1 MAPFPESIID
11 VGYPLYGCDFD
22 PQDPN
27 RLFVGG
33 GGGATKSGVGNKIT
47 LIDTSS
53 LEKLEPAGEVELS
66 GNEDNVANLIAG
78 QRKGKATLLYA
89 GINSSP
95 DDLKKGKN
103 EHFRVFSVEPPKA
116 KAVLG
121 ARITEL
127 SRSQLFTT
135 ADSDTYQRLL
145 RLSQPF
151 AGYPQLGAVATGF
164 ANSSHQIAIYDVAA
178 GSNVAPKPRGV
189 LEIAKE
195 AIDMDVIQTAED
207 HYQVLYCDDYDI
219 YSINVPKTG
228 EVTAE
233 PARLYSIP
241 HDDSS
246 GLRPALR
253 CLRYLTPNFAVGV
266 ANLPK
271 AGGVV
276 LYGFRLP
283 KAGKEDTR
291 ARISVNAKLP
301 KRQGLKAT
309 GLAVANLSPVSAPG
323 AKQGDAQFVLAITGT
338 DLGIHLYALDH
349 QILGD
354 IDMLANLLPLTTL
367 PAVHSAMVTSLCFSH
382 FAPPK
387 SGTGRIQHL
396 KLAST
401 SVGNAVAVQ
410 SIPLR
415 KFIDPSAPVRR
426 GGPPRQ
432 PRYVLAMRSRRPTI
446 WGLVAGITAFML
458 LLAILLQGI
467 LEVKGLAP
475 PTVGGHKWLPSSIHA
490 APPRPVPG
498 HSGFLAKL
506 LAEKSSVGSGEQ
518 QVVVLD
524 VEGKEV
530 EIVTTTAA
538 AAAAAA
544 SGEPATTSWEDLAP
558 EQKKAWKD
566 RLRRAGH
573 WAEEHGEAV
582 FKGILFGELAGV
594 VGGFVAG

>member
-22 PQDPN
+22 PQDSN

-47 LIDTSS
+47 LVDTSS
-53 LEKLEPAGEVELS
+53 LEKLEPAGQVELS

-78 QRKGKATLLYA
+78 QRKGKSTLLYA

-103 EHFRVFSVEPPKA
+103 EHFRVFSVDPPKA

-127 SRSQLFTT
+127 SRTQLFTT

-151 AGYPQLGAVATGF
+151 AGSPQLGAVATGF

-189 LEIAKE
+189 LDITKE
-195 AIDMDVIQTAED
+195 AIDMDVIQTAD
-207 HYQVLYCDDYDI
+207 DQFQVLYCDDYDI
-219 YSINVPKTG
+219 YSVKVPKTG
-228 EVTAE
+228 DVTAE
-233 PARLYSIP
+233 PARIYSIP

-253 CLRYLTPNFAVGV
+253 CLRYLTPGFAVGV

-283 KAGKEDTR
+283 KPGKEDTR

-309 GLAVANLSPVSAPG
+309 GLAVANLSPVTSPG
-323 AKQGDAQFVLAITGT
+323 AKQGDAQFVLAVTGT
-338 DLGIHLYALDH
+338 DLSIHLYTLDH
-349 QILGD
+349 QRIGD

-367 PAVHSAMVTSLCFSH
+367 RNVHTAMVTGLSFSH
-382 FAPPK
+382 FAPPER
-387 SGTGRIQHL
+387 GTSRTQHL

-432 PRYVLAMRSRRPTI
+432 PRYVVAMKSRRPTI
-446 WGLVAGITAFML
+446 WGLLTGITCFVL

-475 PTVGGHKWLPSSIHA
+475 PTVGGHKWLPSSIHS
-490 APPRPVPG
+490 APPRVVPPHG
-498 HSGFLAKL
+498 GFLTKL
-506 LAEKSSVGSGEQ
+506 LAGKSSDNGGEKQ

-524 VEGKEV
+524 VDGKEV
-530 EIVTTTAA
+530 EVLTTTTLAA
-538 AAAAAA
+538 ATA
-544 SGEPATTSWEDLAP
+544 SGEPAATSWEDLAP
-558 EQKKAWKD
+558 EQKAAWKD
-566 RLRRAGH
+566 RLKRAGH
-573 WAEEHGEAV
+573 WAEEHGETI
-582 FKGILFGELAGV
+582 FKGVLFGELAGV
-594 VGGFVAG
+594 VGGIVAG

>member
-22 PQDPN
+22 PQDSN

-47 LIDTSS
+47 LLDASS
-53 LEKLEPAGEVELS
+53 LDKLEPAGEVELS
-66 GNEDNVANLIAG
+66 GNEDNVANLVAG

-121 ARITEL
+121 ARISEL
-127 SRSQLFTT
+127 SRTQLFTT

-145 RLSQPF
+145 RLSQPY
-151 AGYPQLGAVATGF
+151 AGHPQLGAVATGF
-164 ANSSHQIAIYDVAA
+164 ANSSHQIALYEVAA

-189 LEIAKE
+189 LEISKE
-195 AIDMDVIQTAED
+195 AIDLDVIQTAED
-207 HYQVLYCDDYDI
+207 QFQVLYCDDYDI
-219 YSINVPKTG
+219 YSVNVPKTG

-233 PARLYSIP
+233 PARIYSIP
-241 HDDSS
+241 NDDSS

-253 CLRYLTPNFAVGV
+253 CLRYLTPHFAVGV

-309 GLAVANLSPVSAPG
+309 GLAVANLSPVSAPE
-323 AKQGDAQFVLAITGT
+323 AKQGDAQFVLAVTGT
-338 DLGIHLYALDH
+338 DLGIHLYTLDH

-367 PAVHSAMVTSLCFSH
+367 RAVHSAMVTSLAFSH

-396 KLAST
+396 RLAST
-401 SVGNAVAVQ
+401 SVGNAAAVQ

-432 PRYVLAMRSRRPTI
+432 PRYVVAMRSRRPTI
-446 WGLVAGITAFML
+446 WGLLVGITCFVL
-458 LLAILLQGI
+458 LLAVLLQGI

-475 PTVGGHKWLPSSIHA
+475 PTVGGHRWLPSSIHA
-490 APPRPVPG
+490 APPRPVRQ

-506 LAEKSSVGSGEQ
+506 LAEKSGDNNGG

-524 VEGKEV
+524 VDGKEV
-530 EIVTTTAA
+530 EVLTTTATE
-538 AAAAAA
+538 AAAA
-544 SGEPATTSWEDLAP
+544 SGEPATTSWEDLP
-558 EQKKAWKD
+558 SEQKEAWKD
-566 RLRRAGH
+566 RLRRSGH
-573 WAEEHGEAV
+573 WAEEYGETI

-594 VGGFVAG
+594 VGGIVAG

>member
-11 VGYPLYGCDFD
+11 LGYPLYGCDFD
-22 PQDPN
+22 PQDSN

-47 LIDTSS
+47 LLDASS
-53 LEKLEPAGEVELS
+53 LEKLEPAGQVELS
-66 GNEDNVANLIAG
+66 GNEDNVANLVAG
-78 QRKGKATLLYA
+78 QRKGHAILLYA

-103 EHFRVFSVEPPKA
+103 EHFRVFCVDPVRA
-116 KAVLG
+116 KFVLG

-127 SRSQLFTT
+127 HRTQLFST

-145 RLSQPF
+145 RMSQPF
-151 AGYPQLGAVATGF
+151 AGHPQLGAVATGF
-164 ANSSHQIAIYDVAA
+164 ANSSHQVAIYDVAA
-178 GSNVAPKPRGV
+178 GKNSAPKPRIV
-189 LEIAKE
+189 LEAAKE
-195 AIDMDVIQTAED
+195 AIDMDVMQTAED
-207 HYQVLYCDDYDI
+207 KFQVLYCNDYDI
-219 YSINVPKTG
+219 YSVNVPKTG

-233 PARLYSIP
+233 PAMIYSIP

-253 CLRYLTPNFAVGV
+253 CLRYLTPGFALGV
-266 ANLPK
+266 ANLPQ

-283 KAGKEDTR
+283 KPGKEDTR

-309 GLAVANLSPVSAPG
+309 GLAVANLSPVSSPG
-323 AKQGDAQFVLAITGT
+323 AKQGDAQFVLAVTCT
-338 DLGIHLYALDH
+338 DLSIHLYTLDH
-349 QILGD
+349 QIIGD
-354 IDMLANLLPLTTL
+354 IDMLANLLPLTIL
-367 PAVHSAMVTSLCFSH
+367 RNVHSAMVTSLCFSH
-382 FAPPK
+382 FAPPER
-387 SGTGRIQHL
+387 GTSRIQHL

-401 SVGNAVAVQ
+401 SVGNTVAVQ

-415 KFIDPSAPVRR
+415 KFIDPSTPVRR

-432 PRYVLAMRSRRPTI
+432 PRYVVAMKSRRPTI
-446 WGLVAGITAFML
+446 WGLLAGITCFVL

-475 PTVGGHKWLPSSIHA
+475 PTVGGHRWLPSSIHA
-490 APPRPVPG
+490 VPPRAVPPHG
-498 HSGFLAKL
+498 GFLAKL
-506 LAEKSSVGSGEQ
+506 LAQKSSDNGGE

-524 VEGKEV
+524 VDGKEV
-530 EIVTTTAA
+530 EVLKTTSAA
-538 AAAAAA
+538 A
-544 SGEPATTSWEDLAP
+544 TSWEDLVP
-558 EQKKAWKD
+558 EQKEAWKD

-573 WAEEHGEAV
+573 WAEEHGETI
-582 FKGILFGELAGV
+582 FKGVLFGELAGV
-594 VGGFVAG
+594 VGGIVAG

>member
-1 MAPFPESIID
+1 MAPFPESTID

-22 PQDPN
+22 PQDSN

-47 LIDTSS
+47 LLDASS

-66 GNEDNVANLIAG
+66 GNEDNVANLVAG
-78 QRKGKATLLYA
+78 QRKGKAALLYA

-121 ARITEL
+121 ARISEL
-127 SRSQLFTT
+127 SRTQLFST

-164 ANSSHQIAIYDVAA
+164 ANSSHQIAVYDVAA
-178 GSNVAPKPRGV
+178 GSNVAPKLRGV

-195 AIDMDVIQTAED
+195 AIDMDVTQTAED
-207 HYQVLYCDDYDI
+207 QFQVLYCDDYDI
-219 YSINVPKTG
+219 WSVNVPKTG
-228 EVTAE
+228 DITAE
-233 PARLYSIP
+233 PTRVYSIP

-253 CLRYLTPNFAVGV
+253 CLRYLTPKFAVGV
-266 ANLPK
+266 ANLPN

-301 KRQGLKAT
+301 KRQGRKAT

-323 AKQGDAQFVLAITGT
+323 AKQGDAQFVLAVTGT
-338 DLGIHLYALDH
+338 DLSIHLYTLDH
-349 QILGD
+349 QIIGD

-367 PAVHSAMVTSLCFSH
+367 PAVHTAMVTSLCFSH
-382 FAPPK
+382 FTPPK

-415 KFIDPSAPVRR
+415 KFIDPSAPIRR

-432 PRYVLAMRSRRPTI
+432 PRYVVAMRSRRPTI
-446 WGLVAGITAFML
+446 WSFLVGVTCFVL
-458 LLAILLQGI
+458 LLAVLLQGI

-490 APPRPVPG
+490 APPRAVPQ

-506 LAEKSSVGSGEQ
+506 LAEKSSENGAKQ

-524 VEGKEV
+524 VDGKEV
-530 EIVTTTAA
+530 EVLTTTAA
-538 AAAAAA
+538 TAAAA
-544 SGEPATTSWEDLAP
+544 SGEPATTSWEELAP
-558 EQKKAWKD
+558 EQKEAWKD

-573 WAEEHGEAV
+573 WAEEHGETI
-582 FKGILFGELAGV
+582 FKGVLFGELAGV

>member
-1 MAPFPESIID
+1 MAPFPESTID

-22 PQDPN
+22 PQDSN

-47 LIDTSS
+47 LLDASS
-53 LEKLEPAGEVELS
+53 LDKLEPAGEVTLS
-66 GNEDNVANLIAG
+66 GNEDNVANLVAG

-95 DDLKKGKN
+95 DDLKKEKN

-127 SRSQLFTT
+127 SRTQLFTT

-145 RLSQPF
+145 KLSQPF
-151 AGYPQLGAVATGF
+151 AGCTQLGAVATGF
-164 ANSSHQIAIYDVAA
+164 ANTTHQIALYDVAT
-178 GSNVAPKPRGV
+178 GTNVAPKPRGV
-189 LEIAKE
+189 LETSKE
-195 AIDMDVIQTAED
+195 AVDMDVIQTAED
-207 HYQVLYCDDYDI
+207 QFQVLYCDDYDI
-219 YSINVPKTG
+219 YSVNVPKTG
-228 EVTAE
+228 EIKTE
-233 PARLYSIP
+233 PTRIYTIP

-253 CLRYLTPNFAVGV
+253 CLRYLSPSFAVGV
-266 ANLPK
+266 GNLPQ

-276 LYGFRLP
+276 IYGFRLP
-283 KAGKEDTR
+283 KPGKEDTR

-301 KRQGLKAT
+301 KRQGFKAT

-323 AKQGDAQFVLAITGT
+323 APQGDAQFVLAVTGT
-338 DLGIHLYALDH
+338 DLGIHLYTLDH
-349 QILGD
+349 QIIGD

-367 PAVHSAMVTSLCFSH
+367 RAVHAAMITSLSFSH

-396 KLAST
+396 RLAST
-401 SVGNAVAVQ
+401 SVANAVTVH
-410 SIPLR
+410 SLPLR

-432 PRYVLAMRSRRPTI
+432 PRYILAMSSRRPTI
-446 WGLVAGITAFML
+446 WGLVAGITCFVL
-458 LLAILLQGI
+458 VLAILLQGI

-475 PTVGGHKWLPSSIHA
+475 PTVGGHRWLPSAIHA
-490 APPRPVPG
+490 VPPRPVPQ

-506 LAEKSSVGSGEQ
+506 LAEKAGGSGDEH
-518 QVVVLD
+518 VVVLD
-524 VEGKEV
+524 VDGKEV
-530 EIVTTTAA
+530 EVTTTTTAA
-538 AAAAAA
+538 AAE
-544 SGEPATTSWEDLAP
+544 GEPTTTTWENLKP
-558 EQKKAWKD
+558 EQKEAWKD
-566 RLRRAGH
+566 RLRKSGH
-573 WAEEHGEAV
+573 WAEEYGETI

>member
-1 MAPFPESIID
+1 MAPFPESTID

-47 LIDTSS
+47 LLEVSS
-53 LEKLEPAGEVELS
+53 LDKLEPAGEVTLS
-66 GNEDNVANLIAG
+66 GNEDNVANLVAG

-95 DDLKKGKN
+95 DDLKKEKN

-127 SRSQLFTT
+127 SRTQLFTT

-145 RLSQPF
+145 KLSQPF
-151 AGYPQLGAVATGF
+151 PGFPQLGAVATGF
-164 ANSSHQIAIYDVAA
+164 ANSSHQLALYDVAA
-178 GSNVAPKPRGV
+178 GNNVAPKLRGV
-189 LEIAKE
+189 LEISKE
-195 AIDMDVIQTAED
+195 AVDMDVIQATED
-207 HYQVLYCDDYDI
+207 QFQVLYCDDYDI
-219 YSINVPKTG
+219 YSVNIPKTG
-228 EVTAE
+228 EVKAE
-233 PARLYSIP
+233 PTRIYTIP

-253 CLRYLTPNFAVGV
+253 CLHYLTPGFAVGV

-283 KAGKEDTR
+283 KPGKEDTR

-301 KRQGLKAT
+301 KRQGFKAT

-323 AKQGDAQFVLAITGT
+323 ARQGDAQFVLAVTGS
-338 DLGIHLYALDH
+338 DLGIHLYTLDH
-349 QILGD
+349 QVIGD
-354 IDMLANLLPLTTL
+354 IDMLANLLPLTSL
-367 PAVHSAMVTSLCFSH
+367 RGVHSAMVTSLGFSH

-396 KLAST
+396 RLAST

-432 PRYVLAMRSRRPTI
+432 PRYVVAMRSRRPTI
-446 WGLVAGITAFML
+446 WGLLVGIACFMVL
-458 LLAILLQGI
+458 LGVLLQGV
-467 LEVKGLAP
+467 LEVKGLVP
-475 PTVGGHKWLPSSIHA
+475 PAVGGHKWLPSAIHA
-490 APPRPVPG
+490 GPPRRVPL
-498 HSGFLAKL
+498 HSGFLTKL
-506 LAEKSSVGSGEQ
+506 SAEKAGGGDE

-524 VEGKEV
+524 VGGKELEV
-530 EIVTTTAA
+530 VTTPAA
-538 AAAAAA
+538 AA
-544 SGEPATTSWEDLAP
+544 EPTHLSWEDLGP
-558 EQKKAWKD
+558 EQKEAWKD
-566 RLRRAGH
+566 RLRRSGH
-573 WAEEHGEAV
+573 WAEEYGENI

-594 VGGFVAG
+594 VGGIVAG

>member
-1 MAPFPESIID
+1 MAPFPESTID

-47 LIDTSS
+47 LLDASS

-66 GNEDNVANLIAG
+66 GNEDNVANLVVG

-121 ARITEL
+121 ARISEL
-127 SRSQLFTT
+127 SRTQLFTT

-151 AGYPQLGAVATGF
+151 AGHPQLGAVATGF
-164 ANSSHQIAIYDVAA
+164 ANSTHQIALYDVAA
-178 GSNVAPKPRGV
+178 GNNVAPKPRGV
-189 LEIAKE
+189 FEISKE
-195 AIDMDVIQTAED
+195 AIDLDVIQTAED
-207 HYQVLYCDDYDI
+207 QFQVLYCDDYDI
-219 YSINVPKTG
+219 YTANVPKTG

-233 PARLYSIP
+233 PARVYSIP

-253 CLRYLTPNFAVGV
+253 CLRYLSPHFAVGV

-271 AGGVV
+271 SRGVV

-283 KAGKEDTR
+283 KAGKEDAR

-323 AKQGDAQFVLAITGT
+323 AKQGDAQFVLAVAGN
-338 DLGIHLYALDH
+338 DLSIHLYTLDH
-349 QILGD
+349 QAIGD

-367 PAVHSAMVTSLCFSH
+367 RSVHSAMVTSLAFSH

-396 KLAST
+396 RLAST

-410 SIPLR
+410 SLPLR

-432 PRYVLAMRSRRPTI
+432 PRYVLAMSSRRPTI
-446 WGLVAGITAFML
+446 WGLVAGITCFVVL
-458 LLAILLQGI
+458 VSVLLQGI

-475 PTVGGHKWLPSSIHA
+475 PTVGGHRWLPSAIHA
-490 APPRPVPG
+490 VPPRPVPQ

-506 LAEKSSVGSGEQ
+506 LAEKSGGDKAG

-524 VEGKEV
+524 VDGKEV
-530 EIVTTTAA
+530 EVLTTATGA
-538 AAAAAA
+538 EAAAA
-544 SGEPATTSWEDLAP
+544 SGEPAATSWEDLAP
-558 EQKKAWKD
+558 EQKEAWKD
-566 RLRRAGH
+566 RLRRSGH
-573 WAEEHGEAV
+573 WAEEYGETI